1 MVKNLPAKQETWVQS
16 WGQEDP
22 LAKEMVFH
30 SSIFALETPW
40 TEEPGR
46 LQSMSSPKE
55 SDTTLWLNIAMLRE
69 EANIQLIYNSSRVF
83 SYLAHL
89 SLEKMVK
96 WKVHII

>member
-1 MVKNLPAKQETWVQS
+1 MGHKSATSLLYAYNVRKGFLGCVMVKNLPAKQETWVQS

-55 SDTTLWLNIAMLRE
+55 SDTTL
-69 EANIQLIYNSSRVF
+69 
-83 SYLAHL
+83 
-89 SLEKMVK
+89 
-96 WKVHII
+96 